1 MIFGGGSVGGGA
13 IGTGIVFTLYD
24 QFSATSDKIATKFKT
39 LEGISEQAA
48 NKIDSSLSKMK
59 LGFASMVVGAGI
71 LATLAFPI
79 DKAAE
84 FEQGLSAIK
93 AVSGATNAEMK
104 ILSDLSLEMGKKTK
118 YSALESA
125 QGIEELIKA
134 GVSLKDVVN
143 GGIEGALNLAAA
155 GEIEVADA
163 AEIASMALNAFRN
176 DALTVTKAADIL
188 AGAANASAT
197 DISGLKMGLSQA
209 SAVASGFKMT
219 FLDTSTASAVF
230 AQNGLKGSDGG
241 TSLKNMLL
249 NLIPT
254 TKAQIELSKK
264 LGLVTADGA
273 NAFFDST
280 GKMKD
285 LAGISDVLQKSFSG
299 LTDEQRASAMVTL
312 FGTDAIRASN
322 ILYKEG
328 AKGVNDMQQA
338 MTKFT
343 ALSVATERMNNLK
356 GATEQMK
363 GSFETM
369 MIVIGS
375 GFTKPLSLL
384 VKGFQFLFDIVTS
397 LASTKLGKVLLIT
410 FGIIG
415 AGALVLGAF
424 VLVTNLATFASGQL
438 ALAFA
443 SLGKTAIAT
452 AFAEQGLIA
461 GTKALTASLLPLIWE
476 FLPIIVAVASVI
488 YLFYRMKKGFEDFN
502 AMADGTGK
510 KLSGISG
517 VFQKIGGVI
526 QAFMEI
532 WSSATD
538 DGFTFS
544 DNTYKALKNMGIYEF
559 AVNMG
564 VAFGYIRQGF
574 QMLGKV
580 ASAIW
585 NVLQPIFGSIGN
597 LIGTVAI
604 IIGVVL
610 VGAVIAWTASMIGA
624 AIATLAA
631 TWPILLII
639 GIIIALVYVIQ
650 NFGKIWDWVVEK
662 FKAGWHSMVE
672 AGKSIFME
680 FIVWLGG
687 LGIQFFNW
695 GVSLVQSIGDGII
708 SAWEWLKGEML
719 SLIADLPGGK
729 ILLSALGIDVPE
741 ANGTGNGGNVSGPTP
756 LTTPSAI
763 GTTIAQQKSVRG
775 ENTNS
780 FTQTVEK
787 KETLQT
793 VKLQIDGRE
802 LKTALDKVDK
812 EQNSRK

>member
-1 MIFGGGSVGGGA
+1 
-13 IGTGIVFTLYD
+13 
-24 QFSATSDKIATKFKT
+24 
-39 LEGISEQAA
+39 
-48 NKIDSSLSKMK
+48 
-59 LGFASMVVGAGI
+59 
-71 LATLAFPI
+71 
-79 DKAAE
+79 
-84 FEQGLSAIK
+84 
-93 AVSGATNAEMK
+93 
-104 ILSDLSLEMGKKTK
+104 
-118 YSALESA
+118 
-125 QGIEELIKA
+125 
-134 GVSLKDVVN
+134 
-143 GGIEGALNLAAA
+143 
-155 GEIEVADA
+155 
-163 AEIASMALNAFRN
+163 
-176 DALTVTKAADIL
+176 
-188 AGAANASAT
+188 
-197 DISGLKMGLSQA
+197 
-209 SAVASGFKMT
+209 
-219 FLDTSTASAVF
+219 
-230 AQNGLKGSDGG
+230 
-241 TSLKNMLL
+241 
-249 NLIPT
+249 
-254 TKAQIELSKK
+254 
-264 LGLVTADGA
+264 
-273 NAFFDST
+273 
-280 GKMKD
+280 
-285 LAGISDVLQKSFSG
+285 
-299 LTDEQRASAMVTL
+299 
-312 FGTDAIRASN
+312 
-322 ILYKEG
+322 
-328 AKGVNDMQQA
+328 
-338 MTKFT
+338 
-343 ALSVATERMNNLK
+343 MNNLK

>member
-1 MIFGGGSVGGGA
+1 MH
-13 IGTGIVFTLYD
+13 
-24 QFSATSDKIATKFKT
+24 
-39 LEGISEQAA
+39 
-48 NKIDSSLSKMK
+48 
-59 LGFASMVVGAGI
+59 
-71 LATLAFPI
+71 
-79 DKAAE
+79 
-84 FEQGLSAIK
+84 
-93 AVSGATNAEMK
+93 
-104 ILSDLSLEMGKKTK
+104 
-118 YSALESA
+118 
-125 QGIEELIKA
+125 
-134 GVSLKDVVN
+134 
-143 GGIEGALNLAAA
+143 
-155 GEIEVADA
+155 
-163 AEIASMALNAFRN
+163 
-176 DALTVTKAADIL
+176 
-188 AGAANASAT
+188 
-197 DISGLKMGLSQA
+197 
-209 SAVASGFKMT
+209 
-219 FLDTSTASAVF
+219 
-230 AQNGLKGSDGG
+230 
-241 TSLKNMLL
+241 
-249 NLIPT
+249 
-254 TKAQIELSKK
+254 
-264 LGLVTADGA
+264 
-273 NAFFDST
+273 FFDST